1 MGQRFQTGDEGYGL
15 VIKLLIFTGLLWI
28 GFEGYQSWQLRKEA
42 QAQALKNQARQVDR
56 SAPSAREPVNTAPYI
71 GQTLPQAPQPSAH
84 GGKVYRCGN
93 SYSNTPCA
101 DAQAVDLA
109 SPVSYGSNSARKEI
123 YLCKDYS
130 GNLAW
135 ESVPCSANG
144 RFMER
149 IASVPANASWDQQVA
164 IARAQRDKAQ
174 AIAAEQIVPVAPR
187 PSMNARSSECQSLEW
202 LIRRL
207 DERCR
212 ASSCGMRELD
222 EVREQRKNARDR
234 QFRINC

>member
-1 MGQRFQTGDEGYGL
+1 MGQRFQSSDEGYGL
-15 VIKLLIFTGLLWI
+15 VIKLLFFTGLLWI
-28 GFEGYQSWQLRKEA
+28 GFEGYKSWQLRKEA
-42 QAQALKNQARQVDR
+42 QVQALQNQALQVER
-56 SAPSAREPVNTAPYI
+56 SVPGAREPVKPAPHVAP
-71 GQTLPQAPQPSAH
+71 TLPQAPQASAH
-84 GGKVYRCGN
+84 SGKVYRCGN
-93 SYSNTPCA
+93 SYSSTPCA
-101 DAQAVDLA
+101 GAQALDLA
-109 SPVSYGSNSARKEI
+109 PPVSYGGSSVRKEI

-149 IASVPANASWDQQVA
+149 IASVPANASWEQQVA
-164 IARAQRDKAQ
+164 IARTQRDKAH

-212 ASSCGMRELD
+212 ANSCSMRELD